1 MKKRYEKPQVYMEK
15 FELSHNVAVC
25 DYKINSGSEHECTII
40 KDNCTDDGV
49 DTTGGFTAEAN
60 CRTMV
65 SAYCY
70 TSGAEGFPKLF
81 QS

>member
-40 KDNCTDDGV
+40 KDNCTDDAA
-49 DTTGGFTAEAN
+49 DFTGGFLTKEN
-60 CRTMV
+60 CSTV
-65 SAYCY
+65 VNIYCY
-70 TSGAEGFPKLF
+70 TNGAEGLPKLF